1 MELFQAG
8 ENHSSEVVPPLAE
21 RLRPTSLNAILGQD
35 HLLGENGTLSRAL
48 AERNLPSAIFWGPP
62 GSGKTTCARLLAKE
76 LGADFQSLSA
86 VLSGVKELRSALEV
100 AKARR
105 RFGEKTLLFI
115 DEIHRYNKA
124 QQDALLHAVEEGTV
138 IFIGATT
145 ENPSFEVIGPLLS
158 RCIVL
163 RFDPLQEED
172 LRKILARALDQDTVI
187 KSINLRITD
196 PAVDVLLAHAAGD
209 ARRLLNALDLTA
221 HWVKPDENGIR
232 TIHPNDVNQALQGR
246 AYLYDKQ
253 GDYHYDNISA
263 FIKSVRASDPDA
275 AVYYLAR
282 MLESGEDPLFIA
294 RRLVVL
300 ASEDIGNAAP
310 NGLVLATSAFNA
322 VHQIGMPEARIIL
335 AQAATYLASC
345 PKSNAAYIALLE
357 AQEDIKKYGP
367 QPVPL
372 KLRNPVTGL
381 MKKEH
386 YGEGYQYAHDFD
398 GGFSGMECL
407 PEKLRDRIYYRP
419 TEHGQEKSIKE
430 RLDAWWEKR
439 RNKKQ

>member
-1 MELFQAG
+1 MELFQIG
-8 ENHSSEVVPPLAE
+8 ENRSREVVPPLAE
-21 RLRPTSLNAILGQD
+21 RLRPSSLDAILGQP
-35 HLLGENGTLSRAL
+35 HLLGENGTLTRAL
-48 AERNLPSAIFWGPP
+48 QEHSLPSSIFWGPP
-62 GSGKTTCARLLAKE
+62 GSGKTTCARLLAKA

-86 VLSGVKELRSALEV
+86 VLSGVKELRSALEI

-105 RFGEKTLLFI
+105 RTGEKTLLFI

-163 RFDPLQEED
+163 RFDPLPEED
-172 LRKILARALDQDTVI
+172 LQKILTRALDQDAI
-187 KSINLRITD
+187 IRSLNLRITD
-196 PAVDVLLAHAAGD
+196 PARDALLAYASGD
-209 ARRLLNALDLTA
+209 ARRLLNSLDLAA

-232 TIHPNDVNQALQGR
+232 TIQLDDVNQALQGR
-246 AYLYDKQ
+246 TYLYDNQ

-282 MLESGEDPLFIA
+282 MLEAGEDPLFIA

-310 NGLVLATSAFNA
+310 NGLVLAASAFNA
-322 VHQIGMPEARIIL
+322 VHQVGMPEARIIL
-335 AQAATYLASC
+335 AQATTYLASC
-345 PKSNAAYIALLE
+345 PKSNAAYVALTE
-357 AQEDIKKYGP
+357 AQEDVKKYGP

-407 PEKLRDRIYYRP
+407 PEALCDRIYYRP

-430 RLDAWWEKR
+430 RLEAWWEKR
-439 RNKKQ
+439 RAKKS